1 MPDDQENSMKK
12 IEIYDPAMCCST
24 GVCGT
29 DVDAKLV
36 QFANDLSWLKD
47 QGVTVE
53 RFNLGQQPAA
63 FADNVVVRALLS
75 SDGNRC
81 LPIVLVEGSLVTK
94 GIYPTRDQLAQMV
107 ELEEE
112 SGCCGGD
119 DDACCAETKESDCCS
134 DKSSGSS
141 CC

>member
-1 MPDDQENSMKK
+1 MKK

-29 DVDAKLV
+29 DVDPKLV
-36 QFANDLSWLKD
+36 QFVSDLSWLKE

-63 FADNVVVRALLS
+63 FADNAVVRALLS

-119 DDACCAETKESDCCS
+119 DDEPCTETKASDCCS
-134 DKSSGSS
+134 DKSSGST